1 MKYMKRAMP
10 VAAIIVFLIA
20 FMFVLDNYMVIK
32 VDESTSIQF
41 IRIKDGMKLTLGPG
55 GINEIESI
63 ESFELYDNLMMQVL
77 DHAEDQLITASDWIG
92 PMIIHALDN
101 TNGNV
106 EEMFTGGWHGS
117 NGDHTGNPTAKSI
130 RMTLLV
136 AENPIHKKGYF
147 LAKQL
152 TLEVTNQIMAYNT
165 DERYVIEEKVT
176 YTINPDKKIDISV
189 ELIAMENVRIDRYY
203 GMQLILPDKFNII
216 SYLRNGDLLH
226 QFNHL
231 ENPYNASYTP
241 VDEIIIEDIA
251 SEHRILA
258 SINLESDINN
268 FAHKAEEHPYAFTTD
283 DRKSYFNLV
292 NGKPLYLKKGESYQW
307 NGRYRFE

>member
-10 VAAIIVFLIA
+10 VAAIIVLLIA

-41 IRIKDGMKLTLGPG
+41 IRLKDGMKLTLGPG

-63 ESFELYDNLMMQVL
+63 ESFELYDNLIMQIL

-92 PMIIHALDN
+92 PMIINALDN

-117 NGDHTGNPTAKSI
+117 NGDHTGNPTAKPI
-130 RMTLLV
+130 QRILL
-136 AENPIHKKGYF
+136 AEGNPINKKGYF

-152 TLEVTNQIMAYNT
+152 TLEVTNHIMAYNM

-176 YTINPDKKIDISV
+176 YTICSDQKIDVSV
-189 ELIAMENVRIDRYY
+189 ELIARENIRIDRYY
-203 GMQLILPDKFNII
+203 GMQLILADNFNTI
-216 SYLRNGDLLH
+216 SYMRKGELLH

-231 ENPYNASYTP
+231 ENTYNASYTP
-241 VDEIIIEDIA
+241 VDEIVIEDVVK
-251 SEHRILA
+251 EHSIHA

-268 FAHKAEEHPYAFTTD
+268 FAHKAEEEPYAFTTD

-307 NGRYRFE
+307 NGTYRFE